1 MPNRAGLLV
10 GLTFV
15 AALVVALLTRGNGIA
30 GIVVLFLVFVPI
42 EKLFA
47 LQPQRVFREGFWTD
61 LTHLLANN
69 LLAVGV
75 PIVFFGGYWGHR
87 LSHTVPFLWRF
98 HAVHDRAV
106 HPRQRAPALSR
117 PGLGDQHPR
126 VAPLAPR
133 ARPRGARHPCRERR
147 GGGRERQPGFRP
159 STMNPWISRNVPTAG
174 RSAGLEREV
183 SGAVP
188 PVADTG

>member
-15 AALVVALLTRGNGIA
+15 AALVVALLTRGNGIV

-47 LQPQRVFREGFWTD
+47 LQPQRVFRKGFRTD

-69 LLAVGV
+69 LLVVGASIVFVAIGAIPFIWIRSFDLQAMLPSGAAFAIAV

-98 HAVHDRAV
+98 HAVHHSIDEMDWLANTYLG
-106 HPRQRAPALSR
+106 HLAYPFTGAANSR
-117 PGLGDQHPR
+117 
-126 VAPLAPR
+126 V
-133 ARPRGARHPCRERR
+133 
-147 GGGRERQPGFRP
+147 
-159 STMNPWISRNVPTAG
+159 
-174 RSAGLEREV
+174 
-183 SGAVP
+183 
-188 PVADTG
+188 VADTG